1 MGVGMGD
8 GFLTRWQGDPLSA
21 LLGTENSAMFLDVIF
36 ERDFCLSRAPATDRF
51 AGLVTLADVDRI
63 VTGTDLK
70 DGDIV
75 LANAGSGHTDAGAY
89 VDGGGFIDRAA
100 IARFYREGATVIVN
114 QAQRFLPALGQ
125 LCQGM
130 EHIFSC
136 HVQTNL
142 YLTPPGQQGFATHF
156 DNHDVFVIQVE
167 GEKAW
172 RLLGVPLDLP
182 FRGEKFDST
191 AHASGELREEF
202 TLHAGDCLYVPRG
215 MMHDAATS
223 GDAPS
228 LHITVGLI
236 NKTWADLLLE
246 AVAEAALRLPDL
258 RSSLPPGFARGDFD
272 RTAARTTLT
281 NLLQQLAANVTLD
294 PALDLLIDQH
304 IRSRAALNA
313 GSLMDRARPIAPD
326 EPLVRVAEAAARLA
340 REGDGWCL
348 IVPGGDADFP
358 AEAGAVLARAVGGGA
373 CTLAELCVVAGGQM
387 SDDAVEDLT
396 RRLMDYGLLRRAAM
410 GN

>member
-1 MGVGMGD
+1 MAD
-8 GFLTRWQGDPLSA
+8 GFLAHWQGDPLGA
-21 LLGTENSAMFLDVIF
+21 LLGAENGARFLDMIF
-36 ERDFCLSRAPATDRF
+36 ERDFCLSRGSAADRF

-70 DGDIV
+70 DGDVV
-75 LANAGSGHTDAGAY
+75 LANALDGHTDAGAY
-89 VDGGGFIDRAA
+89 VDGGGFVDRAA
-100 IARFYREGATVIVN
+100 IARFYREGSTVIVN

-142 YLTPPGQQGFATHF
+142 YLTPPGQQGFSTHF

-172 RLLGVPLDLP
+172 RLLGVPLDRP
-182 FRGEKFDST
+182 FRGEKFDSSE
-191 AHASGELREEF
+191 HASGALREEF
-202 TLHAGDCLYVPRG
+202 TLRAGDCLYVPRG

-223 GDAPS
+223 GDTPS

-236 NKTWADLLLE
+236 SKTWADLLLE

-258 RSSLPPGFARGDFD
+258 RASLPPGFARGDFD
-272 RTAARTTLT
+272 RTAARATLADV
-281 NLLQQLAANVTLD
+281 LQQLTANVTLD

-304 IRSRAALNA
+304 IRSRAAVNG
-313 GSLMDRARPIAPD
+313 GSLIDRVRPIAPD
-326 EPLVRVAEAAARLA
+326 ERLVRVAEAAARLA

-348 IVPGGDADFP
+348 IVPGGDAIFP
-358 AEAGAVLARAVGGGA
+358 LEAGAVLARALEAGG
-373 CTLAELCVVAGGQM
+373 CTLAGLCAVAANQM
-387 SDDAVEDLT
+387 SAEAVEDLT
-396 RRLMDYGLLRRAAM
+396 RRLMDYGLLRRA
-410 GN
+410 

>member
-1 MGVGMGD
+1 MGD
-8 GFLTRWQGDPLSA
+8 GFLTRWQGDPLKA
-21 LLGTENSAMFLDVIF
+21 LLGAENGANFLNAIF
-36 ERDFCLSRAPATDRF
+36 ERDFCLSRGSTADRF

-70 DGDIV
+70 DGDVV

-89 VDGGGFIDRAA
+89 VDGGGYIDRAA
-100 IARFYREGATVIVN
+100 IARFYREGSTVIIN
-114 QAQRFLPALGQ
+114 QAQRFLPALGR
-125 LCQGM
+125 LCQGI

-182 FRGEKFDST
+182 FRGERFDST
-191 AHASGELREEF
+191 VHASGQLREEF

-236 NKTWADLLLE
+236 NKTWADLILE

-258 RSSLPPGFARGDFD
+258 RTSLPPGFAHGDFD
-272 RTAARTTLT
+272 RAGARAKLAD
-281 NLLQQLAANVTLD
+281 LLQQLAANVTLD

-304 IRSRAALNA
+304 IRSRAAVNA
-313 GSLMDRARPIAPD
+313 GSLIDRARPIAPD

-348 IVPGGDADFP
+348 IVPGGDTAFP
-358 AEAGAVLARAVGGGA
+358 AEAGAVLARAIQSET
-373 CTLAELCVVAGGQM
+373 CTLSDLRAAAQAGM
-387 SDDAVEDLT
+387 TDDAVEDLA
-396 RRLMDYGLLRRAAM
+396 RRLMDYGLMRRS
-410 GN
+410 